1 MALVFAGVLL
11 GGSVGAPVIAKV
23 VRPTEL
29 ADSTAQATIHTRT
42 LSCSGIGFTAISS
55 TVESANYGA
64 LRGGEGFHTC
74 SLSLPHKATV
84 TRVRFTVY
92 DIALLQEVRNCAL
105 VRVALAASPT
115 PTLEVMASV
124 PATGINPYPGIV
136 RLTDTTISKAYVD
149 NTKWGYFL
157 QCEPTYNS
165 GNVGIYGADVTYTIS
180 SVNG

>member
-1 MALVFAGVLL
+1 
-11 GGSVGAPVIAKV
+11 
-23 VRPTEL
+23 
-29 ADSTAQATIHTRT
+29 
-42 LSCSGIGFTAISS
+42 
-55 TVESANYGA
+55 
-64 LRGGEGFHTC
+64 
-74 SLSLPHKATV
+74 
-84 TRVRFTVY
+84 
-92 DIALLQEVRNCAL
+92 
-105 VRVALAASPT
+105 
-115 PTLEVMASV
+115 MASV